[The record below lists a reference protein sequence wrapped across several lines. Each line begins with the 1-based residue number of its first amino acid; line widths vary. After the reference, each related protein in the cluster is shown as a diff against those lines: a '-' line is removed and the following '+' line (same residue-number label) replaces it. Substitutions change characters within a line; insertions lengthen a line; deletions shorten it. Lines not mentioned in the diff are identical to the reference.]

1 MRLAIIRQRYT
12 PYGGA
17 ERFVEGALEALLERG
32 IAISLYT
39 RQWPQTRL
47 QLIEPV
53 ICNPFYI
60 GRLWR
65 DWSFA
70 RAVCREVTR
79 KAPDLVQSHERLLCC
94 DVYRAGDGVHRVWL
108 DERLRDASAFER
120 WRIESNLYHRYVLEM
135 ERRLFASP
143 WLRAVIC
150 NSKMVRNEIRE
161 RFGVPED
168 KLPVIY
174 NAVDS
179 DVFSPALR
187 QHRAAMREKLGV
199 ADDATVFLLVGSG
212 YARKGVATA
221 IAALSRLPGDTY
233 LFVVGR
239 DKSRWHYKRVAQ
251 QLGVAHRV
259 VLVGAQDDPRPF
271 FGAADAFV
279 LPTRYDPCP
288 NAALEAMACGLPVV
302 TSTKCGAA
310 ELVSEHDAG
319 FVCDARD
326 VDALARHMM
335 TLTARDAREALGARA
350 REVVLPLTPAAMTL
364 QMVLLY
370 RDLLAAAYAAKTPK
384 ASKPA
389 DLLRYNRG
397 HFFDAPA
404 AALAGSIGVLQSDP
418 LPAPVALRS
427 TVLVGV
433 RAGHRGHGHR
443 RCRRRAHGVHGDA
456 DHPEAA
462 ESRSGDD
469 TAAASRRGRG
479 VPAAWDGLVHV
490 RIRHGVDRSPR
501 RFRSA
506 KGNDRSAAVA
516 SHAVLRRAVV
526 GAPHLE
532 VHLRC
537 LPARCREL
545 VGHHHRGA
553 QRADHHRKRRATAVA
568 ELAADAGRHR
578 PAADGRRG
586 DALFQ
591 PKASPHGA
599 RRAAAH
605 GIDHPRARGD
615 HRQRARGENLRW
627 TSVREG
633 PRGRRREQAATVDEQ
648 AIVRERG
655 ELAAVAVRRRVR
667 GRLCRLHRA
676 QA

>member
-70 RAVCREVTR
+70 RTVCREVTR

-120 WRIESNLYHRYVLEM
+120 WRIETNLYHRYVLEM
-135 ERRLFASP
+135 ERRMFASP

-161 RFGVPED
+161 HFGVAED

-187 QHRAAMREKLGV
+187 QHRAGIREKLGV
-199 ADDATVFLLVGSG
+199 ADDATVFILVGSG

-221 IAALSRLPGDTY
+221 IEALSKLPGDTY

-239 DKSRWHYKRVAQ
+239 DKSKWHYKRVAQ
-251 QLGVAHRV
+251 QMGVAHRV
-259 VLVGAQDDPRPF
+259 VLAGPQDDPRPF

-302 TSTKCGAA
+302 TSTNCGAA

-350 REVVLPLTPAAMTL
+350 REVALTLTPAAMTL
-364 QMVLLY
+364 KMALLY

-389 DLLRYNRG
+389 EP
-397 HFFDAPA
+397 PA
-404 AALAGSIGVLQSDP
+404 L
-418 LPAPVALRS
+418 
-427 TVLVGV
+427 
-433 RAGHRGHGHR
+433 
-443 RCRRRAHGVHGDA
+443 
-456 DHPEAA
+456 
-462 ESRSGDD
+462 
-469 TAAASRRGRG
+469 
-479 VPAAWDGLVHV
+479 
-490 RIRHGVDRSPR
+490 
-501 RFRSA
+501 
-506 KGNDRSAAVA
+506 
-516 SHAVLRRAVV
+516 
-526 GAPHLE
+526 
-532 VHLRC
+532 
-537 LPARCREL
+537 
-545 VGHHHRGA
+545 
-553 QRADHHRKRRATAVA
+553 
-568 ELAADAGRHR
+568 
-578 PAADGRRG
+578 
-586 DALFQ
+586 
-591 PKASPHGA
+591 
-599 RRAAAH
+599 
-605 GIDHPRARGD
+605 
-615 HRQRARGENLRW
+615 
-627 TSVREG
+627 
-633 PRGRRREQAATVDEQ
+633 
-648 AIVRERG
+648 
-655 ELAAVAVRRRVR
+655 
-667 GRLCRLHRA
+667 
-676 QA
+676 